1 MYAWQEIQVTLDYI
15 EENYD
20 KEIDIDKLAAIAH
33 LSKYYYQR
41 LFFRLTKKTVNDY
54 VKLRRLEKA
63 ANQLKNTEKRILDIA
78 IACGFSGHS
87 AFTRAFKEVY
97 KITPDDY
104 RNQKIHLDHFIKPD
118 LQHN

>member
-54 VKLRRLEKA
+54 VKLRRLEKSC
-63 ANQLKNTEKRILDIA
+63 QSIKKYGKKNLRYCNSLWFFWT
-78 IACGFSGHS
+78 
-87 AFTRAFKEVY
+87 
-97 KITPDDY
+97 
-104 RNQKIHLDHFIKPD
+104 
-118 LQHN
+118 

>member
-63 ANQLKNTEKRILDIA
+63 ANQLKNTEKNLRYCNSLW
-78 IACGFSGHS
+78 F
-87 AFTRAFKEVY
+87 FWT
-97 KITPDDY
+97 
-104 RNQKIHLDHFIKPD
+104 
-118 LQHN
+118 

>member
-87 AFTRAFKEVY
+87 ALLGLLKKSIKLHQMIIVI
-97 KITPDDY
+97 K
-104 RNQKIHLDHFIKPD
+104 KFI
-118 LQHN
+118 